1 MAIFVPDHFRLTDW
15 QKLPVSDRRFTCM
28 QDKPAYTDISLSEL
42 MQLQHNP
49 DTVVIDVRDEWE
61 FDQFNIGGLNIPL
74 PSIREH
80 KDRLAPYNTLIF
92 ICTNGVRS
100 RIAAK
105 DALRQQEL
113 NTKTILHLNGG
124 ILETE

>member
-1 MAIFVPDHFRLTDW
+1 
-15 QKLPVSDRRFTCM
+15 M
-28 QDKPAYTDISLSEL
+28 QDKPAYNDISLPEL
-42 MQLQHNP
+42 TQLQDNP

-61 FDQFNIGGLNIPL
+61 FDEFNIGGLNIPL
-74 PSIREH
+74 PAIRER
-80 KDRLAPYNTLIF
+80 KGELTRYDTLIF

-105 DALRQQEL
+105 DALRQPEL
-113 NTKTILHLNGG
+113 SKKTILHLNGG